1 MSIEKFQENFIPEP
15 NSGCWI
21 WLGYCLKNGYGK
33 SFLKI
38 DNRVHRLAHRVSW
51 ILYKNSIPKDMILHK
66 CDNRICVNPDHLF
79 EGTAKDNTKDMLNK
93 NRMAKGEGHGN
104 TLLKYEQILEIR
116 ELYKT
121 GNYTQ
126 YKLSEIYNVTQ
137 SCISQIIRKRN
148 WKYGRN

>member
-1 MSIEKFQENFIPEP
+1 
-15 NSGCWI
+15 
-21 WLGYCLKNGYGK
+21 
-33 SFLKI
+33 
-38 DNRVHRLAHRVSW
+38 
-51 ILYKNSIPKDMILHK
+51 MILHK